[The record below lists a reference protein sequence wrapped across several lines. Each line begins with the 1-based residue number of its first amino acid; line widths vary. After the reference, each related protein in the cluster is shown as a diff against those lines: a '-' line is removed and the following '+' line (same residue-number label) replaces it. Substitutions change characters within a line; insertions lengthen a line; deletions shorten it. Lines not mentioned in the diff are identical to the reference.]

1 MEKFTVLDA
10 VAAALPTPDIDTDM
24 IIRIERCVRTPRAEM
39 GRWAFEMARY
49 RADGSE
55 DPGFPLNRTP
65 FRGAQILV
73 AAQNVGCG
81 SSREMAVWAIAGMGF
96 RCVIAPSFG
105 EIFYGNCFQNGVLAI
120 RLPGPVVESL
130 LKALGA
136 ASAPVRI
143 RVDLPAQ
150 TVAGP
155 DSAVHRFDIDP
166 LHFAMMLVLNLAIGM
181 VTPPIGP
188 VLFVISTVGHL
199 RLERLARAVVPL
211 LLAELAVL
219 ALVLAFPQLSLVVP
233 RLFGFTH

>member
-1 MEKFTVLDA
+1 MEKFSVLDA
-10 VAAALPTPDIDTDM
+10 VAAALPTPDVDTDL

-55 DPGFPLNRTP
+55 NPEFALNRAP

-73 AAQNVGCG
+73 AAQNFGCG

-120 RLPGPVVESL
+120 RLPMAAVESL
-130 LKALGA
+130 LAQLGA
-136 ASAPVRI
+136 ASGPMKL

-150 TVAGP
+150 TVTAPGG
-155 DSAVHRFDIDP
+155 A
-166 LHFAMMLVLNLAIGM
+166 LHPF
-181 VTPPIGP
+181 
-188 VLFVISTVGHL
+188 
-199 RLERLARAVVPL
+199 
-211 LLAELAVL
+211 
-219 ALVLAFPQLSLVVP
+219 
-233 RLFGFTH
+233 

>member
-49 RADGSE
+49 REDGSE
-55 DPGFPLNRTP
+55 NPDFPLNRAP
-65 FRGAQILV
+65 SRGARILV
-73 AAQNVGCG
+73 AAENFGCG

-120 RLPGPVVESL
+120 RLPGPAADAL
-130 LKALGA
+130 LNALGA
-136 ASAPVRI
+136 ASEPARV

-150 TVAGP
+150 TVTGP
-155 DSAVHRFDIDP
+155 GGDVHRFDIDP
-166 LHFAMMLVLNLAIGM
+166 LRKRALLEGLDAIGM
-181 VTPPIGP
+181 T
-188 VLFVISTVGHL
+188 
-199 RLERLARAVVPL
+199 LARE
-211 LLAELAVL
+211 AEIAAWQAQDRARRPWVW
-219 ALVLAFPQLSLVVP
+219 
-233 RLFGFTH
+233 R

>member
-55 DPGFPLNRTP
+55 DPGFPLNRAP

-73 AAQNVGCG
+73 AAQNFGCG

-96 RCVIAPSFG
+96 RCVIASSFG

-130 LKALGA
+130 LHALGA
-136 ASAPVRI
+136 ASAPLRI

-155 DSAVHRFDIDP
+155 DSAAHRFDVDP
-166 LHFAMMLVLNLAIGM
+166 LRKKALLEGLDAIGM
-181 VTPPIGP
+181 T
-188 VLFVISTVGHL
+188 
-199 RLERLARAVVPL
+199 LARE
-211 LLAELAVL
+211 AEIAAWQAGDRSRRPWVWL
-219 ALVLAFPQLSLVVP
+219 
-233 RLFGFTH
+233 

>member
-10 VAAALPTPDIDTDM
+10 IAAALPTPDVDTDL

-55 DPGFPLNRTP
+55 DPGFALNQAR

-73 AAQNVGCG
+73 AAENFGCG

-120 RLPGPVVESL
+120 RLPAQAVESL
-130 LKALGA
+130 LKRLGA

-150 TVAGP
+150 SGHRARRQDCIASTSIHCARRRCSKAWMR
-155 DSAVHRFDIDP
+155 SA
-166 LHFAMMLVLNLAIGM
+166 
-181 VTPPIGP
+181 
-188 VLFVISTVGHL
+188 
-199 RLERLARAVVPL
+199 
-211 LLAELAVL
+211 
-219 ALVLAFPQLSLVVP
+219 
-233 RLFGFTH
+233 

>member
-1 MEKFTVLDA
+1 MEKFLVLDA

-55 DPGFPLNRTP
+55 DPAFPLNRAP
-65 FRGAQILV
+65 SRGAQILV
-73 AAQNVGCG
+73 AAENFGCG

-120 RLPGPVVESL
+120 RLPGPEVEEL
-130 LKALGA
+130 LKTLLA
-136 ASAPVRI
+136 ARDPVRL

-155 DSAVHRFDIDP
+155 GGAVRRFDIDP
-166 LHFAMMLVLNLAIGM
+166 LRKKALLEGLDAIGM
-181 VTPPIGP
+181 T
-188 VLFVISTVGHL
+188 
-199 RLERLARAVVPL
+199 LARE
-211 LLAELAVL
+211 AEIAAWQAKDRARRPWVW
-219 ALVLAFPQLSLVVP
+219 
-233 RLFGFTH
+233 R

>member
-1 MEKFTVLDA
+1 MEKFTVLDE

-55 DPGFPLNRTP
+55 NPEFPLNRMP

-73 AAQNVGCG
+73 AAQNFGCG

-120 RLPGPVVESL
+120 RLPPAAVDGL
-130 LKALGA
+130 LARLGA
-136 ASAPVRI
+136 ASAPVRL

-150 TVAGP
+150 TVAAP
-155 DSAVHRFDIDP
+155 DGELHRFEIDP
-166 LHFAMMLVLNLAIGM
+166 LRKNALLEGLDAIGI
-181 VTPPIGP
+181 T
-188 VLFVISTVGHL
+188 
-199 RLERLARAVVPL
+199 LAREAQISAWQTADRARRPWVW
-211 LLAELAVL
+211 
-219 ALVLAFPQLSLVVP
+219 S
-233 RLFGFTH
+233 

>member
-1 MEKFTVLDA
+1 MEKFAVLDA
-10 VAAALPTPDIDTDM
+10 TAAALPTPDVDTDM

-55 DPGFPLNRTP
+55 DPAFPLNRAP

-73 AAQNVGCG
+73 AAENFGCG

-120 RLPGPVVESL
+120 RLPAPAVDGL
-130 LKALGA
+130 LDTLGA
-136 ASAPVRI
+136 APAPVRL

-155 DSAVHRFDIDP
+155 DGTIHRFDIDP
-166 LHFAMMLVLNLAIGM
+166 LRKNALLEGLDAIGM
-181 VTPPIGP
+181 TLTREAEIAAWQAAD
-188 VLFVISTVGHL
+188 
-199 RLERLARAVVPL
+199 RARRPWVW
-211 LLAELAVL
+211 
-219 ALVLAFPQLSLVVP
+219 
-233 RLFGFTH
+233 R